1 MRLGI
6 AAGEVATFT
15 KTVTERDLLLTAE
28 ITGDHD
34 PLHVDADYAARTP
47 YGKRIAHG
55 ALVLGLLSTTASM
68 ISHRAIANGAE
79 GVPVS
84 LGYDRVRFLRPVFI
98 GDTLTARYAVER
110 TDEATGRAESAC
122 EVANQAG
129 ETCLV
134 ARHILRWVTAQGSAP
149 DAFAIEA
156 RGPIT

>member
-6 AAGEVATFT
+6 AAGESARFT

-47 YGKRIAHG
+47 YGRRIAHG
-55 ALVLGLLSTTASM
+55 ALVLGLLSATASA

-79 GVPVS
+79 GTPVS
-84 LGYDRVRFLRPVFI
+84 LGYDKVRFLKPVFI
-98 GDTLTARYAVER
+98 GDTLTAEYEVQTA
-110 TDEATGRAESAC
+110 DEATARAESAC
-122 EVANQAG
+122 RVVNQDG

-134 ARHILRWVTAQGSAP
+134 ARHILKWVPAA
-149 DAFAIEA
+149 
-156 RGPIT
+156 

>member
-6 AAGEVATFT
+6 APGEVATFT

-34 PLHVDADYAARTP
+34 PLHVDAAYAAKTA
-47 YGKRIAHG
+47 YGQRIAHG
-55 ALVLGLLSTTASM
+55 ALVLGLLSTTASL
-68 ISHRAIANGAE
+68 ISHRAIAQGAE

-98 GDTLTARYAVER
+98 GDTLTATYRVET
-110 TDEATGRAESAC
+110 TDEAACRAESAC
-122 EVANQAG
+122 AVVNQAG

-134 ARHILRWVTAQGSAP
+134 ARHILRWVASPQPSA
-149 DAFAIEA
+149 
-156 RGPIT
+156 